1 MKPLILIDVSNL
13 VYRFYYAAGLDNAYS
28 AFLDVVEGYKE
39 KGEVLLIFDSPE
51 SKNVRK
57 ALYPEYKANRKPMDE
72 DIRKLFSLVSKI
84 DMKKFRN
91 PKYEADDL
99 IYQAVNHFKDRNIV
113 IVSNDS
119 DLQALI
125 RKNVIIDKGKNTYIK
140 ERDLKEKY
148 NTNRPLMEFIQV
160 RKALVGDSSDN
171 IKGVSGI
178 GKVKSLKVIEN
189 VEDDKPLYEGVLEQ
203 LNKKEQEEF
212 KLSYSL
218 IKFLDRED

>member
-13 VYRFYYAAGLDNAYS
+13 LYRFYYAAGLDNAYS
-28 AFLDVVEGYKE
+28 AFIDVVEGYKE

-84 DMKKFRN
+84 DMKKFRS

>member
-28 AFLDVVEGYKE
+28 AFIDVVEGYKE

>member
-13 VYRFYYAAGLDNAYS
+13 LYRFYYAAGLDNAYS
-28 AFLDVVEGYKE
+28 AFIDVVEGYKE